1 MLLIAS
7 CVARR
12 RRENARLPTLPSVM
26 KDSPHE
32 RSKNRTSGG
41 ARCSS
46 PPPPDARLIE
56 CFSDVVEAVTPY
68 QLTPGWTELW
78 QLLPSAAAR
87 HRRWPE
93 LVELIAEDSI
103 FDRFYDAF
111 MLSSGSGSEAGR
123 DAHDVAVDLV
133 SRPWHRLE
141 LQGDDRT
148 IQNLRATAIE
158 VLDDTRRLGVG
169 QTVLVPGRVMFDGP
183 KMSKRFTRHTTFGR
197 FCWTE
202 IPPPYEEAPP
212 FSGLTVFTRFPLHL
226 LEVTDDQ
233 YFYAHKHNETQAAID
248 RFVSQL
254 RVALLSRAN
263 ADGALGPPARVILVQ
278 LGAPLVDPGN
288 RHFGMPDPSGHG
300 DAIRDPVAVCDLMER
315 YVENWDPRVD
325 TAARRLGQ
333 SMARSGQEVAGHIAE
348 DMLIDAMIAL
358 ESLFTMSQELGFR
371 LGTAVA
377 HLLGANADDRN
388 DLYRQI
394 KRLYGLRSKIVHGG
408 TVPDNFDEPEKEAI
422 RLAIRVMETLL
433 FDRRDLLDVK
443 EWEIPVILGEGP
455 G

>member
-1 MLLIAS
+1 MPA
-7 CVARR
+7 V
-12 RRENARLPTLPSVM
+12 NP
-26 KDSPHE
+26 
-32 RSKNRTSGG
+32 
-41 ARCSS
+41 
-46 PPPPDARLIE
+46 RLIE
-56 CFSDVVEAVTPY
+56 SFCAVVEAVTPY
-68 QLTPGWTELW
+68 QHTPGWTELW
-78 QLLPSAAAR
+78 QLLPSHAVR
-87 HRRWPE
+87 HPRWPE
-93 LVELIAEDSI
+93 LVELIADDPS
-103 FDRFYDAF
+103 FHRFYNEF
-111 MLSSGSGSEAGR
+111 MLSSGTGSGPGR
-123 DAHDVAVDLV
+123 NAHDVALDLV
-133 SRPWHRLE
+133 SRPWQRLE
-141 LQGDDRT
+141 LQGEERT
-148 IQNLRATAIE
+148 LHNLRTTAIG
-158 VLDDTRRLGVG
+158 LIDDSRRLASG
-169 QTVLVPGRVMFDGP
+169 QTVAVPGRVMFDGP
-183 KMSKRFTRHTTFGR
+183 NMSRRFTRRTAFGR

-226 LEVTDDQ
+226 LEVPDDQ
-233 YFYAHKHNETQAAID
+233 YFYAHKHNETRASID

-263 ADGALGPPARVILVQ
+263 KDGTLGPPARVILVQ
-278 LGAPLVDPGN
+278 LSAPLVDPGN
-288 RHFGMPDPSGHG
+288 RHFGTPDPTGHG
-300 DAIRDPVAVCDLMER
+300 GAIRDPIAVCDLMER

-377 HLLGANADDRN
+377 HLLGTNAADRN
-388 DLYRQI
+388 DLYRQV

-433 FDRRDLLDVK
+433 FDRRDLLNVK
-443 EWEIPVILGEGP
+443 EWEIPVILGEGHE
-455 G
+455 